1 MQRRYEF
8 LISGLVV
15 VACIAPSWAS
25 SASISSQDDRVT
37 NYAQSLP
44 NRSAEPEKPF
54 AIEKIEVKGSTIFG
68 PDILDSIVQPL
79 LGRSVTLK
87 ELTQT
92 ADRITQLYLSGGFI
106 NSRAIIP
113 DQEIIAGIVQ
123 IQVIEGSLE
132 SIEVE
137 GTRQVNP
144 EYIRSRVRL
153 GVKTPL
159 NSADLEEQLRLLN
172 TNPLFENVE
181 ASLRAGGDIDR
192 SILVVRVTE
201 AKHVDSSLF
210 VDNYSPPSIGSE
222 RFGGTVRYRNLIG
235 IGDELAGSYS
245 RTATGGADVYSFDYR
260 VPVNARDGNLS
271 LRIAGNRNHI
281 TATEFQEFG
290 IRGKSRAFDITYQQ
304 PILRNRRSELAISV
318 GFYHQNGQTF
328 LFDNQPVGFGSGPD
342 ADGNSRTSV
351 VKLGTSFL
359 HREVNGAWALRSQF
373 SFGTGLLDATI
384 NPEPIP
390 DGRFFSCFFSGRRV
404 QRLGADHLLIL
415 QADLQLTPDSLL
427 PQSQFLIGGGQSLRG
442 YRQNA
447 RAGDNGFRLSIE
459 DRITVGAVSPES
471 PNRTTQETLRD
482 DTNNLT
488 VQLIP
493 FVDLGMVWNKFDN
506 PNSLP
511 EQTFLASFG
520 LGLSWQ
526 PFPGV
531 DMRFDYALPLVDLD
545 ERGNN
550 AQDRGFYFSINFQL

>member
-1 MQRRYEF
+1 MQRRYNF

-25 SASISSQDDRVT
+25 YASISHQEDRVT
-37 NYAQSLP
+37 NYAQSPP
-44 NRSAEPEKPF
+44 NPSAEPEKQI
-54 AIEKIEVKGSTIFG
+54 AIERIEIVGSTIFG
-68 PDILDSIVQPL
+68 PDILDPIVQPL

-87 ELTQT
+87 ELTQI

-123 IQVIEGSLE
+123 IRVIEGSLE

-159 NSADLEEQLRLLN
+159 NSGDLEEQLRLLN

-201 AKHVDSSLF
+201 AKPIDTSLF
-210 VDNYSPPSIGSE
+210 VDNYSPPRIGSE

-245 RTATGGADVYSFDYR
+245 RTTTGGADVYAFDYR
-260 VPVNARDGNLS
+260 VPLNARDGTLS
-271 LRIAGNRNHI
+271 LTIAGNRNQI
-281 TATEFQEFG
+281 TASEFQELG

-304 PILRNRRSELAISV
+304 PLLRNLRSELTLSV
-318 GFYHQNGQTF
+318 GFSNQSGQNF
-328 LFDNQPVGFGSGPD
+328 VFDNQPFGFGFGPD
-342 ADGNSRTSV
+342 DNGNSTTSV
-351 VKLGTSFL
+351 VQLGTSFL
-359 HREVNGAWALRSQF
+359 HREVNGAWALRLQF

-390 DGRFFSCFFSGRRV
+390 DGLFFSWVFSGRRV

-427 PQSQFLIGGGQSLRG
+427 PSQQFLIGGQSLRG

-447 RAGDNGFRLSIE
+447 RAGDNGFRISIE
-459 DRITVGAVSPES
+459 DRITVG
-471 PNRTTQETLRD
+471 RD

-493 FVDLGMVWNKFDN
+493 FADLGLVWNKFDN

-520 LGLSWQ
+520 LGLAWQ
-526 PFPGV
+526 PLPGV
-531 DMRFDYALPLVDLD
+531 DVRFDYALPLVDLD
-545 ERGNN
+545 DRGNN
-550 AQDRGFYFSINFQL
+550 AQDRGFYFSINFQT

>member
-1 MQRRYEF
+1 MQ
-8 LISGLVV
+8 
-15 VACIAPSWAS
+15 
-25 SASISSQDDRVT
+25 QMQT
-37 NYAQSLP
+37 TP
-44 NRSAEPEKPF
+44 NPSAEAEQPI
-54 AIEKIEVKGSTIFG
+54 AIERIEVVGSTIFG
-68 PDILDSIVQPL
+68 PDILDPIVQPL

-92 ADRITQLYLSGGFI
+92 ADRITQLYLKGGFI

-123 IQVIEGSLE
+123 IRVIEGSLE

-137 GTRQVNP
+137 GTRKINP

-153 GVKTPL
+153 GVKMPL
-159 NSADLEEQLRLLN
+159 NTADIEEQLRLLN

-181 ASLRAGGDIDR
+181 ASLRAGGDVDR

-201 AKHVDSSLF
+201 AKHIDTSLF
-210 VDNYSPPSIGSE
+210 VDNYSPPTIGSE

-245 RTATGGADVYSFDYR
+245 RTTTGGADVYSFDYR
-260 VPVNARDGNLS
+260 VPLNARDGTLS
-271 LRIAGNRNHI
+271 LTIAGSRNHI
-281 TATEFQEFG
+281 TAPEFQNVG

-304 PILRNRRSELAISV
+304 PLLRNLRSEFAISV
-318 GFYHQNGQTF
+318 GLSHQSGQTF
-328 LFDNQPVGFGSGPD
+328 LFDNQPFGFGFGPD
-342 ADGNSRTSV
+342 DDGNSTTSV

-390 DGRFFSCFFSGRRV
+390 DGRFFSWFFSGRRV

-427 PQSQFLIGGGQSLRG
+427 PSQQFLIGGGQSLRG

-459 DRITVGAVSPES
+459 DRITVG
-471 PNRTTQETLRD
+471 RD
-482 DTNNLT
+482 DTNDLT

-520 LGLSWQ
+520 LGLAWQ
-526 PFPGV
+526 PLPGV
-531 DMRFDYALPLVDLD
+531 DVRFDYALPFVVLD
-545 ERGNN
+545 DRGNN

>member
-1 MQRRYEF
+1 MQRRYDF

-15 VACIAPSWAS
+15 VACIATSGAS
-25 SASISSQDDRVT
+25 YASLSDPDDRVI
-37 NYAQSLP
+37 NYAQSPP
-44 NRSAEPEKPF
+44 NPSAEPEQPI
-54 AIEKIEVKGSTIFG
+54 AIAKIEVVGSTIFG
-68 PDILDSIVQPL
+68 PDILDPIVQPL

-92 ADRITQLYLSGGFI
+92 ADRITQLYLRSGFI

-113 DQEIIAGIVQ
+113 DQEIIAGVVQ
-123 IQVIEGSLE
+123 IRVLEGSLE

-137 GTRQVNP
+137 GARRINP

-159 NSADLEEQLRLLN
+159 NSGDLEEQLRLLN

-181 ASLRAGGDIDR
+181 ASLRAGSDIDR

-201 AKHVDSSLF
+201 AKQVDTSLF
-210 VDNYSPPSIGSE
+210 VDNYSPPTIGSE

-245 RTATGGADVYSFDYR
+245 RTTTGGADVYSFDYR
-260 VPVNARDGNLS
+260 VPLNARDGTLS
-271 LRIAGNRNHI
+271 LRIANNRNHI
-281 TATEFQEFG
+281 TAPEFQELG

-304 PILRNRRSELAISV
+304 PILRNLRSELAISL
-318 GFYHQNGQTF
+318 GFSHQNGQTF
-328 LFDNQPVGFGSGPD
+328 LFDNQPFGFGDGPD
-342 ADGNSRTSV
+342 DEGNSTTSV

-390 DGRFFSCFFSGRRV
+390 DGRFFSWVFSGRRV

-427 PQSQFLIGGGQSLRG
+427 PSQQFLIGGGQSLRG

-447 RAGDNGFRLSIE
+447 RAGDNGFRVSIE
-459 DRITVGAVSPES
+459 NRITVG
-471 PNRTTQETLRD
+471 RD
-482 DTNNLT
+482 DTNDLT

-520 LGLSWQ
+520 LGLAWQ
-526 PFPGV
+526 PLPGV
-531 DMRFDYALPLVDLD
+531 DVRFDYALPFGNLD
-545 ERGNN
+545 DRGNN
-550 AQDRGFYFSINFQL
+550 AQDSGFYFSINFQL